1 MLCPFCKE
9 EIAED
14 AIKCKHCKSMLAPEQ
29 NIPPAAAAV
38 AVAVQAASASAP
50 IWASI
55 TSLVL
60 GILAAM
66 TGLTTDWFDQE
77 TAVGMLMA
85 GVLAIIFGGIA
96 LSKKYRGKGMAIAGM
111 VTGIIGVL
119 CFLGIEWQ

>member
-9 EIAED
+9 EIAD
-14 AIKCKHCKSMLAPEQ
+14 GAIKCMHCKSMLVPEP
-29 NIPPAAAAV
+29 NTPSVAVAAAAQP
-38 AVAVQAASASAP
+38 APAP

-77 TAVGMLMA
+77 TALGMLMA
-85 GVLAIIFGGIA
+85 AVLAVVFGGLA
-96 LSKKYRGKGMAIAGM
+96 LGKKHRGKGMAIAGL

-119 CFLGIEWQ
+119 CFFAIEWQ